1 MSVQEGTLLHTP
13 TEEAIEQTNLSD
25 YMNWLTK
32 HYGLSFAN
40 YYELHNWSVTE
51 HETFWESLWHY
62 FEVNPEATYQHV
74 MDSSKGF
81 MNTTWFQGA
90 TVNYTEYIFRNMDP
104 DHVAVKAYGEASH
117 KEEIVWGELYERVS
131 AVANGLKALGV
142 ERGDRVVSYM
152 PNIPE
157 AMVAMLATASIGAI
171 WSSCSPDFGAHT
183 VVDRFIQIEPK
194 IIFAVDGY
202 QYNGKKYDR
211 LDVVKEIKAS
221 IPSLEQVIVVPVF
234 QDALPAEFNLWSNFL
249 SDFRDDSPI
258 PYESVGFDDP
268 LWILYS
274 SGTTG
279 PPKAIVQGHGGII
292 LEHMKSMV
300 LHKDLKSEDVMF
312 WYTSTG
318 WMMWNMVVSGLM
330 MNGTVVLYDGSPAYP
345 DVNVTFKLVEEAG
358 ITSYGTSAP
367 FIMAC
372 RANGMKPK
380 DIADLSTLKAFSSTG
395 ATLPPEGSQWVY
407 EAVNDKVWLNSV
419 SGGTDICSAIVGGIP
434 TQPVYAGEIQ
444 GRVLGVDADSWDEEG
459 NSLIDEV
466 GELVIKKPTPSMPLY
481 FWNDQNNERY
491 YESYFND
498 YKGVWRH
505 GDLIK
510 FKEDGRCQIY
520 GRSDST
526 INRGGVRMGSSEI
539 YRAVESLEAIKDS
552 LIVDISHPTREPYMP
567 LFVVLENGFVLNEEL
582 KTDIVTSIRQNVSPR
597 HVPNDIYVIEE
608 VPRTLNGKKVEVP
621 VKKLLMGVDYEQAVN
636 EGSLQN
642 PHTFNYFKQFHRQD
656 A

>member
-13 TEEAIEQTNLSD
+13 SKEAIEQTNLSD

-32 HYGLSFAN
+32 QYGLSFAN
-40 YYELHNWSVTE
+40 YHELHNWSVTE
-51 HETFWESLWHY
+51 HEAFWESLWHY

-81 MNTTWFQGA
+81 MHTTWFQGA
-90 TVNYTEYIFRNMDP
+90 NVNYTEYIFRNMNP
-104 DHVAVKAYGEASH
+104 DHVAVKAYGEKRH
-117 KEEIVWGELYERVS
+117 KEEIVWGELYARVS

-171 WSSCSPDFGAHT
+171 WSSCSPDFGART

-194 IIFAVDGY
+194 VIFAVDGY
-202 QYNGKKYDR
+202 RYNGKKYDR
-211 LDVVKEIKAS
+211 LDVVKEIKTS
-221 IPSLEQVIVVPVF
+221 IPSLEHVIVVPVF
-234 QDALPAEFNLWSNFL
+234 QDALPAEFNLWSTFL
-249 SDFRDDSPI
+249 SDYRDGSPI

-345 DVNVTFKLVEEAG
+345 DANVTFKLIEEAG

-372 RANGMKPK
+372 RANGMQPK
-380 DIADLSTLKAFSSTG
+380 EIADLSTLKAFSSTG

-407 EAVNDKVWLNSV
+407 EAVHDKVWLNSV

-444 GRVLGVDADSWDEEG
+444 GRVLGVDVDAWDEEG
-459 NSLIDEV
+459 NSLVDEV

-481 FWNDQNNERY
+481 FWNDPNNERY
-491 YESYFND
+491 YESYFNE

-510 FKEDGRCQIY
+510 FKDDGRCQIY

-567 LFVVLENGFVLNEEL
+567 LFVVLEDGFVLSEEL
-582 KTDIVTSIRQNVSPR
+582 KTEIITSIRQNVSPR
-597 HVPNDIYVIEE
+597 HVPNEIYVIEE

-621 VKKLLMGVDYEQAVN
+621 VKKLLMGVEYEQAVN